1 MGIATNEMKDVGS
14 DDVKKDQKQQQQQ
27 QQMDEC
33 QRPSTA
39 PYQNK
44 KKKSEEIKIN
54 ASHPSTNSVIPE
66 QISLTLEHM
75 VNQLTI
81 ITQTLGVFEE
91 RLSMHEDRV
100 ANVEKLMTSFLQSHA
115 DKN

>member
-1 MGIATNEMKDVGS
+1 MGDNKDNIKQCNELMMEDVQRPETAPS
-14 DDVKKDQKQQQQQ
+14 KQQQQ
-27 QQMDEC
+27 
-33 QRPSTA
+33 
-39 PYQNK
+39 
-44 KKKSEEIKIN
+44 SEEIKVN

-100 ANVEKLMTSFLQSHA
+100 ANVEKMMTSFLQSQA
-115 DKN
+115 ANNAVDNDQK

>member
-1 MGIATNEMKDVGS
+1 MKRKRTGMIL
-14 DDVKKDQKQQQQQ
+14 KKDNV
-27 QQMDEC
+27 MLNAS
-33 QRPSTA
+33 QRPATA
-39 PYQNK
+39 PSK
-44 KKKSEEIKIN
+44 AKKSTRDRHQHHEEIKHN
-54 ASHPSTNSVIPE
+54 ASHPSSNSVIPE

-100 ANVEKLMTSFLQSHA
+100 ANVEQMMTSFLQNQDNVKA
-115 DKN
+115 